1 MSHRPRLL
9 FLCQTLPYP
18 PDGGVWIRTY
28 HVLRLLSRAFDI
40 TALCFERTPMGDA
53 DPARLAEAGV
63 EAVEALSRFAH
74 VEVFPIPQRHSRARF
89 VWDHLRSVARHRVYT
104 TYRYDSH
111 AFADRLQEI
120 LRSREIDLIHVD
132 SLDLAGH
139 LAACADR
146 PVVCVHHDVT
156 SLQLARRA
164 GIEGTEW
171 RRAYLRHQSRLTE
184 RCEREWCG
192 RVALNVTVSAEDA
205 AALTRIAPRARV
217 AVVPNGVDVDEFR
230 PGGGAGRGA
239 AYVGG
244 LHWFPNA
251 DALQYFAAE
260 ILPHLRQSC
269 PDLPVTWIGSA
280 TGEQRRHYADRF
292 GIQVSGYVED
302 VRSSMRAA
310 ACHIVPLR
318 AGGGTRL
325 KILNSWAMGK
335 PVVSTTI
342 GCEGLDAI
350 DGENILVRDDPGA
363 FADAMLTV
371 LKDEALAR
379 RLGEAGR
386 ATAERRYSWDVIG
399 RGLIARYLDV
409 IDANSRTA
417 VFGAAGAGPAR

>member
-1 MSHRPRLL
+1 MTARPRLL

-28 HVLRLLSRAFDI
+28 HILRLLSRAFDI
-40 TALCFERTPMGDA
+40 TALCFERTPMGGM
-53 DPARLAEAGV
+53 DPARLTEAGI
-63 EAVEALSRFAH
+63 AALSRFAD
-74 VEVFPIPQRHSRARF
+74 VEVFPVPQRHSRTRL

-104 TYRYDSH
+104 TFLYESDP
-111 AFADRLQEI
+111 FAARLQAI
-120 LRSREIDLIHVD
+120 LGSRDIDLIHVD
-132 SLDLAGH
+132 SLDLGGH

-146 PVVCVHHDVT
+146 PVICVHHDVT
-156 SLQLARRA
+156 SLQLGRRA
-164 GIEGTEW
+164 AIEGTEW
-171 RRAYLRHQSRLTE
+171 RRAYMRHQARLTA

-205 AALTRIAPRARV
+205 AALTRIAPAARM

-230 PGGGAGRGA
+230 PEHGAARGA

-260 ILPHLRQSC
+260 ILPHVRAARR
-269 PDLPVTWIGSA
+269 DTPVAWIGSA
-280 TGEQRRHYADRF
+280 TPEERRHYAGRF
-292 GIQVSGYVED
+292 GIDVSGYVDD
-302 VRSSMRAA
+302 VRPFMREA

-342 GCEGLDAI
+342 GCEGLDAV
-350 DGENILVRDDPGA
+350 DGRNILIRDNPRD
-363 FADAMLTV
+363 FAQAMVDV
-371 LKDEALAR
+371 LEDEALAQ
-379 RLGEAGR
+379 RLGQAGR
-386 ATAERRYSWDVIG
+386 ATAEQQYSWDVIG
-399 RGLIARYLDV
+399 DGLIARYLDV
-409 IDANSRTA
+409 IHVNNRSATRS
-417 VFGAAGAGPAR
+417 GAGIGSAR